1 MNKISIKKI
10 TAATAALVMCL
21 SMISCG
27 KNDESIVGGADTAP
41 ENSAS
46 AYAGTEAVTTAE
58 TSVET
63 PAGSAAST
71 KTEAAD
77 AGKTADDAGETADYT
92 EMFDIAET
100 GGSRKTAMADGI
112 AFEGEASPTEAI
124 GELPTAPEEGRV
136 EKITDDDAKPFV
148 LTAGEWKDND
158 NWGFFT
164 NLIKSGKIEFPAF
177 GLDPSRRIEVTV
189 TKDGA
194 PAMNQPV
201 ELVDGEGN
209 VIWSAVTDK
218 SGKAYVF
225 YKKDQSP
232 AKVRS
237 GEASQEVT
245 KGSDDDQQGRA
256 GTTEAALEVS
266 DSKKLEDTQVMF
278 ILDTTGSMSDEI
290 AYLQMDFSSIAKDVD
305 DGHTTFSANFYRDEG
320 DEYVTRCNPFTADIG
335 EVHSLINAEYADG
348 GGDTPEAVAEIL
360 TETMAGD
367 AGWSDSAAK
376 LAFLIFDA
384 PPHYGREQ
392 ALVAAVRAAAAKGV
406 RVVPVVAS
414 NADRE
419 TELFGRA
426 LAICTGGTY
435 VFLTDDSG
443 VGDEHLEPIV
453 GDHEV
458 ELLHDVIVRII
469 NENKVG

>member
-27 KNDESIVGGADTAP
+27 KNDESIVGAADKAP
-41 ENSAS
+41 TNSAS

-63 PAGSAAST
+63 TAGSAAST

-112 AFEGEASPTEAI
+112 AFGGEASPAEAI
-124 GELPTAPEEGRV
+124 GELPTAPEERRV

-232 AKVRS
+232 AMVRS
-237 GEASQEVT
+237 GEASREVT

-320 DEYVTRCNPFTADIG
+320 DEYVTRCNPFTSDVQA
-335 EVHSLINAEYADG
+335 VQTAINNEQADG
-348 GGDTPEAVAEIL
+348 GGDFPEAIAEIL
-360 TETMAGD
+360 DETITQNEQ
-367 AGWSDSAAK
+367 WSDSANK
-376 LAFLIFDA
+376 IAFLIFDA
-384 PPHYGREQ
+384 PPHEGREQ
-392 ALVAAVRAAAAKGV
+392 QLEAAVKAAAQKGI
-406 RVVPVVAS
+406 RLVPVIS
-414 NADRE
+414 SGADRT

-426 LAICTGGTY
+426 LAAQTGGSY

-443 VGDEHLEPIV
+443 VGGGHLEPII
-453 GDHEV
+453 GEYKV
-458 ELLHDVIVRII
+458 ELLHDVIVRNIT
-469 NENKVG
+469 ELRA

>member
-1 MNKISIKKI
+1 MKTTLKQTIALLCTLVLLFGLCACSSK
-10 TAATAALVMCL
+10 TAEPAEAASPSGTGSGTAALPAA
-21 SMISCG
+21 
-27 KNDESIVGGADTAP
+27 EPAP
-41 ENSAS
+41 EPAPEMEPTPSYTPSAEEPMPPVEAESAS
-46 AYAGTEAVTTAE
+46 LLAPGA
-58 TSVET
+58 
-63 PAGSAAST
+63 
-71 KTEAAD
+71 AAD
-77 AGKTADDAGETADYT
+77 A
-92 EMFDIAET
+92 AEDT
-100 GGSRKTAMADGI
+100 
-112 AFEGEASPTEAI
+112 GEAPGIPEA
-124 GELPTAPEEGRV
+124 R
-136 EKITDDDAKPFV
+136 TDQAEAFV
-148 LTAGEWKDND
+148 LTAAEWND
-158 NWGFFT
+158 NENWPFFT
-164 NLIKSGKIEFPAF
+164 NLVNSGKLTFPSY
-177 GLDPSRRIEVTV
+177 GVDPRGRVKVTL
-189 TKDGA
+189 TDDAGT
-194 PAMNQPV
+194 PLP
-201 ELVDGEGN
+201 GETVKLQTGDAI
-209 VIWSAVTDK
+209 VWEAKTDK
-218 SGKAYVF
+218 NGVAFLFHDPDAAPTHVLLEGDDGRYPLEIPEGG
-225 YKKDQSP
+225 DAQNPGQMRP
-232 AKVRS
+232 ADELTIVRS
-237 GEASQEVT
+237 P
-245 KGSDDDQQGRA
+245 RA
-256 GTTEAALEVS
+256 AKPEEL
-266 DSKKLEDTQVMF
+266 QVMF
-278 ILDTTGSMSDEI
+278 IVDTTGSMGDEL
-290 AYLQMDFSSIAKDVD
+290 AYLQKDFNAIAEDAGS
-305 DGHTTFSANFYRDEG
+305 DGVRYSVNFYRDEG

-392 ALVAAVRAAAAKGV
+392 ALVAAVRAAAAKGI